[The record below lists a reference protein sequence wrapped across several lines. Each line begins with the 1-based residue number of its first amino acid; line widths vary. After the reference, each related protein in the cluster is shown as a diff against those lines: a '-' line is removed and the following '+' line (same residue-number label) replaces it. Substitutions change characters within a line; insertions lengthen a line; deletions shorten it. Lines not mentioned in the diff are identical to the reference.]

1 MGVRHSMGVV
11 KGLFLV
17 LVLQAVSLRGEDEVM
32 EDEEVIEK
40 SDGKDVEMDW
50 AQMFQMGMAL
60 GKSILGEEAIEKL
73 KQGDL
78 SELIK
83 VGEKVLGENTV
94 KDFLNSATEGEE
106 GNNTSTVGDN
116 IGEVDGDE
124 DSLDA
129 IKEEAKSNTEKVT
142 EDKVMEEELL
152 ETNEGNYEQEMD
164 WAQMFQMGMD
174 LGKSVLG
181 EEAIEKLKKGDL
193 SEVIKKLSES
203 KLADEL

>member
-1 MGVRHSMGVV
+1 MGRHSMRVF
-11 KGLFLV
+11 KGFFFV

-32 EDEEVIEK
+32 EDEEVIGENE
-40 SDGKDVEMDW
+40 GKDVEMDW
-50 AQMFQMGMAL
+50 AQMFQIGMAL

-106 GNNTSTVGDN
+106 ENNTSTVGDN
-116 IGEVDGDE
+116 IGENDADE
-124 DSLDA
+124 DSLDD

-142 EDKVMEEELL
+142 EDKVMEEEVI
-152 ETNEGNYEQEMD
+152 ETNEGNDEQEMD
-164 WAQMFQMGMD
+164 WAQMFQMGMA

-181 EEAIEKLKKGDL
+181 EEAIEKIKKGDL

>member
-1 MGVRHSMGVV
+1 MGVV

-40 SDGKDVEMDW
+40 SEGKDV
-50 AQMFQMGMAL
+50 
-60 GKSILGEEAIEKL
+60 
-73 KQGDL
+73 
-78 SELIK
+78 
-83 VGEKVLGENTV
+83 
-94 KDFLNSATEGEE
+94 
-106 GNNTSTVGDN
+106 
-116 IGEVDGDE
+116 
-124 DSLDA
+124 
-129 IKEEAKSNTEKVT
+129 
-142 EDKVMEEELL
+142 
-152 ETNEGNYEQEMD
+152 EMD

-181 EEAIEKLKKGDL
+181 EEAIEKIKKGDL

>member
-1 MGVRHSMGVV
+1 MGVF
-11 KGLFLV
+11 KGIFLV

-40 SDGKDVEMDW
+40 SEGKDVEMDW

-106 GNNTSTVGDN
+106 EKEGNNTSTVGDN
-116 IGEVDGDE
+116 IGEDDGDE
-124 DSLDA
+124 DSLDD

-142 EDKVMEEELL
+142 EDKVMEEEVT
-152 ETNEGNYEQEMD
+152 ETKEGNDEQEMD
-164 WAQMFQMGMD
+164 WTQMFQMGMA

-181 EEAIEKLKKGDL
+181 EEAIEKIKKGDL
-193 SEVIKKLSES
+193 SEVIKELS
-203 KLADEL
+203 KAKVADEL

>member
-1 MGVRHSMGVV
+1 
-11 KGLFLV
+11 
-17 LVLQAVSLRGEDEVM
+17 M

-40 SDGKDVEMDW
+40 SEGKDVEMDW

-106 GNNTSTVGDN
+106 GNKTSTGGDTK
-116 IGEVDGDE
+116 GEDDGDE
-124 DSLDA
+124 DSLDD
-129 IKEEAKSNTEKVT
+129 IK
-142 EDKVMEEELL
+142 
-152 ETNEGNYEQEMD
+152 
-164 WAQMFQMGMD
+164 
-174 LGKSVLG
+174 VLI
-181 EEAIEKLKKGDL
+181 AFYNIY
-193 SEVIKKLSES
+193 IIFI
-203 KLADEL
+203 

>member
-1 MGVRHSMGVV
+1 MGVF

-106 GNNTSTVGDN
+106 GNKTSTGGDTK
-116 IGEVDGDE
+116 GEDDGDE
-124 DSLDA
+124 DSLDD
-129 IKEEAKSNTEKVT
+129 IK
-142 EDKVMEEELL
+142 
-152 ETNEGNYEQEMD
+152 
-164 WAQMFQMGMD
+164 
-174 LGKSVLG
+174 VLI
-181 EEAIEKLKKGDL
+181 AFYNIY
-193 SEVIKKLSES
+193 IIFI
-203 KLADEL
+203 

>member
-1 MGVRHSMGVV
+1 MG
-11 KGLFLV
+11 
-17 LVLQAVSLRGEDEVM
+17 LQGVSLRGEDEVM

-60 GKSILGEEAIEKL
+60 GKSILGEEAVEKL

-94 KDFLNSATEGEE
+94 KDFLNSATEEEEEKE
-106 GNNTSTVGDN
+106 GNKTSTVGDN
-116 IGEVDGDE
+116 IGDDDGDE
-124 DSLDA
+124 DSLDD
-129 IKEEAKSNTEKVT
+129 IKEEAKYNTEKVT
-142 EDKVMEEELL
+142 EDKVMEEELID
-152 ETNEGNYEQEMD
+152 TNEGNDEQEMD
-164 WAQMFQMGMD
+164 WAQMFQMGMA

-181 EEAIEKLKKGDL
+181 DEAIEKKKKGDL
-193 SEVIKKLSES
+193 TE
-203 KLADEL
+203 

>member
-1 MGVRHSMGVV
+1 MGVF

-32 EDEEVIEK
+32 EDEEVIGK
-40 SDGKDVEMDW
+40 SEGKDVEMDW

-78 SELIK
+78 SELMK

-106 GNNTSTVGDN
+106 EKDGNNTSTVGDN

-124 DSLDA
+124 DSLDD
-129 IKEEAKSNTEKVT
+129 IK
-142 EDKVMEEELL
+142 
-152 ETNEGNYEQEMD
+152 
-164 WAQMFQMGMD
+164 
-174 LGKSVLG
+174 VLI
-181 EEAIEKLKKGDL
+181 AFYNIY
-193 SEVIKKLSES
+193 IIFI
-203 KLADEL
+203 

>member
-1 MGVRHSMGVV
+1 MG
-11 KGLFLV
+11 
-17 LVLQAVSLRGEDEVM
+17 VLQAVSLRGEDEVM

-40 SDGKDVEMDW
+40 SEGEDVEMDW

-60 GKSILGEEAIEKL
+60 GNSILGEEAIEKL

-116 IGEVDGDE
+116 IGDADADE

-142 EDKVMEEELL
+142 EDKVMEEEVIDK
-152 ETNEGNYEQEMD
+152 NEGNDEQEMD

-181 EEAIEKLKKGDL
+181 EEAIEKIKKGDL
-193 SEVIKKLSES
+193 SEVIKELIKA
-203 KLADEL
+203 KVADEL